1 MIEQEQEGVIKFKM
15 TYTQA
20 NPLPA
25 DQLAELN
32 AWRKVMVLMGMIGQ
46 SPYRYTG
53 YGFGNISRRLT
64 AADRLADQLADPNE
78 FLISGTQT
86 GGIHDLKPEHYAK
99 ILSCNGVENH
109 VIAEGPMK
117 PSSESMTHGMVY
129 QLDPAAQWVFHA
141 HDPYIWTH
149 AKALGVP
156 ETGIDVEYG
165 SPEMSAEVERLFHDG
180 LVQEQKIFSMAGHL
194 DGIVTF
200 GATAEEAGAVLM
212 NYLAKAIVIDSAK

>member
-1 MIEQEQEGVIKFKM
+1 MSEHEQEGVIKFKM

-20 NPLPA
+20 DALPT
-25 DQLAELN
+25 DQLSELN

-64 AADRLADQLADPNE
+64 SDENPADPNE

-86 GGIHDLKPEHYAK
+86 GGINDLLPEHYAK
-99 ILSCNGVENH
+99 ILNCNGTENH

-117 PSSESMTHGMVY
+117 PSSESMTHGIVY
-129 QLDPAAQWVFHA
+129 QLDQSVQWVFHA

-149 AKALGVP
+149 ATALSVP

-165 SPEMSAEVERLFHDG
+165 TPEMSAEVERLFSEG
-180 LVQEQKIFSMAGHL
+180 EVKEKKIFSMAGHV

-200 GATAEEAGAVLM
+200 GATAEEAGGVLM
-212 NYLAKAIVIDSAK
+212 NYLAKAVALNNAM

>member
-1 MIEQEQEGVIKFKM
+1 MNEQEQEGVIKFKM

-20 NPLPA
+20 DALPA
-25 DQLAELN
+25 AQLAELN

-64 AADRLADQLADPNE
+64 PAENPADANE

-86 GGIHDLKPEHYAK
+86 GGINDLKPEHYAK

-109 VIAEGPMK
+109 VVAEGPMK

-156 ETGIDVEYG
+156 ETGIGVEYG
-165 SPEMSAEVERLFHDG
+165 SPEMSAEVGRLFDEG

-200 GATAEEAGAVLM
+200 GATAEEAGAVLTH
-212 NYLAKAIVIDSAK
+212 YLAQAIILNSN